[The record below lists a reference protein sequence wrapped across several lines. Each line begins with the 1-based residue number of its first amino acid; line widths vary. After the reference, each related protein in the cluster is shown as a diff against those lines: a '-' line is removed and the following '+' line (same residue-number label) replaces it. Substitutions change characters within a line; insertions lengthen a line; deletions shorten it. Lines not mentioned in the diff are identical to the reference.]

1 MAQFDVYKN
10 TNSKT
15 KYEIPYFVDVQH
27 DVAND
32 LNTRLVIPI
41 YSNIKALKKL
51 NVSCKINGKT
61 LTILTNKMTS
71 IPKHLLEEK
80 VTDLKQY
87 RDEIIASIDFLTT
100 GF

>member
-15 KYEIPYFVDVQH
+15 SQEIPYLIDIQH
-27 DVAND
+27 DVSNE

-41 YSNIKALKKL
+41 YSNIRALKKL
-51 NVSCKINGKT
+51 NISCEIAGER

-71 IPKHLLEEK
+71 VPSYILDKK
-80 VTDLKQY
+80 VTNLKSH
-87 RDEIIASIDFLTT
+87 RDEIIASIDFLIT